1 MKLTSL
7 KDTLDAGLDI
17 VGRAVAAR
25 STLPVL
31 SNVLLA
37 TEDGRLKLA
46 ATNLEIGVTCWIATE
61 VEAEGAITVP
71 ARAFADLVDALPQD
85 AVSMALNGAHTL
97 KLQAGRFKST
107 LKGITAEEFPVIPGV
122 AGDGAVHIAPDVL
135 KGMID
140 QVVFAAAKDE
150 ARPILTG
157 VLAKLDGTTF
167 TLVAADGFRLSV
179 RTAQLNEPVATPA
192 EVLIPARALIELRRI
207 LGKHEEPVAIAV
219 NTPRSQIGFKVGNIE
234 LVSQV
239 IDGKYP
245 DYNLIMPKRHDV
257 HATLDTGALLRAC
270 QAAEVFAR
278 DSSNT
283 LRLTVV
289 PGDASEPGR
298 VIVQAASA
306 ETGDNAGE
314 VDAVVEGTPLEIAF
328 NVTYLIEALKATL
341 APTAWAQC
349 GVGTPQ
355 VALELTTPSS
365 PGMIRPVGDDAFTH
379 VIMPMH
385 LGGR

>member
-17 VGRAVAAR
+17 VARAVRDR

-37 TEDGRLKLA
+37 TDDGRLKLA
-46 ATNLEIGVTCWIATE
+46 ATNLEIGITCWIGAQ
-61 VEAEGAITVP
+61 VEADGAITVP
-71 ARAFADLVDALPQD
+71 ARTFTDLVDALPPGTVD
-85 AVSMALNGAHTL
+85 MSLNGAHTL
-97 KLQAGRFKST
+97 KVQSGRFKNN
-107 LKGITAEEFPVIPGV
+107 LKGIAAEEFPAIPGIE
-122 AGDGAVHIAPDVL
+122 GDSAVHIAPDAL
-135 KGMID
+135 KETID
-140 QVVFAAAKDE
+140 QVIFAAAKDE
-150 ARPILTG
+150 SRPILTG
-157 VLAKLDGTTF
+157 ALAKFDGDRF

-179 RTAQLNEPVATPA
+179 RTAQLCEPVGKPVA
-192 EVLIPARALIELRRI
+192 VIVPARALAELRRI
-207 LGKHEEPVAIAV
+207 IGKHEEPIAIAV
-219 NTPRSQIGFKVGNIE
+219 NAPRSQIGFKFGNVE

-245 DYNLIMPKRHDV
+245 DYNLIMPKRRD
-257 HATLDTGALLRAC
+257 ARAALDTGALLKAC

-289 PGDASEPGR
+289 PGGESGPGR
-298 VIVQAASA
+298 VIVQAASG

-328 NVTYLIEALKATL
+328 NVSYLIEALKAM
-341 APTAWAQC
+341 
-349 GVGTPQ
+349 GTPQ

-365 PGMIRPVGDDAFTH
+365 PGVIRPVGDDKFTH